1 MKVPLILLS
10 LFIAKSEA
18 FTSAVVRKYGLYRST
33 SLSHS
38 LLTKD
43 DYSIADS
50 FNLVILGDLHMEDDM
65 TYHKQ
70 ARSDCM
76 KALEDLSILTAT
88 LTDEERVQNHSM
100 DKAQNKHVT
109 VKDIISRVQSVPAGD
124 LSENELEILLEH
136 KRKGFLMKSFM
147 VSLGDLGRKDI
158 RKEQGDAGTTKSFVD
173 AKTFFDGFG
182 LPYDLVTGNHDLE
195 GLYEFDT
202 DEENLKSWMTC
213 FGKSEP
219 YFSRQIGE
227 KTILIGMST
236 VRFRDSPHSSHECH
250 VDDAQLEWFQRVV
263 EEHPHEDGWKVF
275 VFTHAPIMGS
285 NLRVLQNVHVINGC
299 AWMNHC
305 SPNRSAFI
313 QTVRQNPQIK
323 LWFSGHFHLSHD
335 YEDALSKVNQ
345 CTFVQ
350 AGVMGPLSSRDQRRQ
365 TRIVQGNED
374 LINIYTVN
382 HHKRRGETGTADLRL
397 DAQID
402 VKKGTLTF
410 ENSDEDLDNE
420 NWFRAYT
427 PEEEDGLV
435 MMSMVIAN

>member
-1 MKVPLILLS
+1 MICPLILLCF
-10 LFIAKSEA
+10 LTTESEA
-18 FTSAVVRKYGLYRST
+18 FVSAIVRKAGFHPSS
-33 SLSHS
+33 SLSQS
-38 LLTKD
+38 QTT

-50 FNLVILGDLHMEDDM
+50 FNLVVLGDLHMEDDM
-65 TYHKQ
+65 SHHEQ
-70 ARSDCM
+70 ARSDCI
-76 KALEDLSILTAT
+76 KAIEDLSLLTSSIH
-88 LTDEERVQNHSM
+88 EENVNGHSM
-100 DKAQNKHVT
+100 DKAKNKHVT
-109 VKDIISRVQSVPAGD
+109 VNDIISRVQSLPAGD
-124 LSENELEILLEH
+124 LSENELEILLEQ
-136 KRKGFLMKSFM
+136 KRNGSAMKSYM

-173 AKTFFDGFG
+173 AKAFFDGFG

-202 DEENLKSWMTC
+202 DEENLKTWMTC
-213 FGKSEP
+213 FDKSEP
-219 YFSRQIGE
+219 YFSRQIGA
-227 KTILIGMST
+227 KTLLIGMST

-263 EEHPHEDGWKVF
+263 EEHPHEDGWKIC

-285 NLRVLQNVHVINGC
+285 NLRVLQNVHVVNGC

-305 SPNRSAFI
+305 SSNRSTFI
-313 QTVRQNPQIK
+313 ETVKQHPQVK

-350 AGVMGPLSSRDQRRQ
+350 AGVMGPLSSRDKRRQ
-365 TRIVQGNED
+365 TRIVQGNEHV
-374 LINIYTVN
+374 LKMYTVN
-382 HHKRRGETGTADLRL
+382 HHKRDSETGVADLRL

-402 VKKGTLTF
+402 IKKGTMTF
-410 ENSDEDLDNE
+410 EHKNEDFDNE

-427 PEEEDGLV
+427 PEEEDG
-435 MMSMVIAN
+435 